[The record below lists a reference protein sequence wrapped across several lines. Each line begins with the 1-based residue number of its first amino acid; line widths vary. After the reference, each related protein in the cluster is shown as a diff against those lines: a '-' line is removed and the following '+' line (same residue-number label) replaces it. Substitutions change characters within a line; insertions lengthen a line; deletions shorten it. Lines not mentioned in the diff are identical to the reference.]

1 MQDKAEGPASVTVLM
16 ASYNGA
22 AALAPQLE
30 SFAAQTLPPTRVLI
44 SDDGSRD
51 ATRAMVAEFAA
62 AHPDLGVELLEGPCR
77 GAARNFLHL
86 LAQPVETDFV
96 ALSDQDDIWL
106 PEKLAEAV
114 RQLRALPG
122 AEPALY
128 CGRTWEVGEDLGK
141 RRLSRGAPKPASFRH
156 ALVQNIAGGNTMVFN
171 RAAAEELRLAALNT
185 EDVVV
190 HDWWAYQIMTGLGA
204 RVIFDDVPHMLYR
217 QHAGNLIGANRGVAA
232 TLRRARM
239 VASGRFREWCDINI
253 AALHQSERLLTPEAR
268 QLLDAFEAL
277 RKAPPLERLRRI
289 RNLGLYRQGLR
300 GQISLYLAALLGR
313 L

>member
-1 MQDKAEGPASVTVLM
+1 MQDEAEGPASVTVLM

-30 SFAAQTLPPTRVLI
+30 SFATQTLPPTRVLV

-51 ATRAMVAEFAA
+51 ATRAMVAEFGA

-122 AEPALY
+122 TGPALY
-128 CGRTWEVGEDLGK
+128 CGRTWEVGEDLDR

-171 RAAAEELRLAALNT
+171 RAAAEQLRLAALNT

-190 HDWWAYQIMTGLGA
+190 HDWWAYQIMAGVGA
-204 RVIFDDVPHMLYR
+204 RVVFDNVPHMLYR
-217 QHAGNLIGANRGVAA
+217 QHAGNLIGANRGLVA
-232 TLRRARM
+232 TLRRAQM

-253 AALHQSERLLTPEAR
+253 AALRQSEALFTPEAR
-268 QLLDAFEAL
+268 QLLEAFAAL
-277 RKAPPLERLRRI
+277 RQEPPLERLRQI
-289 RNLGLYRQGLR
+289 RSLGLYRQGLR
-300 GQISLYLAALLGR
+300 AQISLYLAALLGR